1 MTNNQLIIVNGATRG
16 LGFELVKKI
25 INSNHYD
32 LLCIVR
38 NTNNLSKLEIYRDD
52 IHLIEF
58 DYKQPSKIID
68 VETQLNQLSSDYN
81 KVYFINNLSIIEPIG
96 KLGNI
101 DSNKI
106 IENISINFSSNLL
119 VINLF
124 LKIFSMKSTCYL
136 LNISSGIANNPVP
149 GLGLYGMSKNFIDYI
164 TRVIEVENKKT
175 KVASFHP
182 GGMKT
187 DMQGLLQKQLTDNE
201 DLKEFNYEKILNQR
215 LFTPSEI
222 ASVIHAEFLQEN
234 SGWSNLISNVYDY
247 YEG

>member
-1 MTNNQLIIVNGATRG
+1 MVKNQLVIINGATRG

-25 INSNHYD
+25 INSEQYE

-38 NTNNLSKLEIYRDD
+38 NTKKLSKLEAYKDD
-52 IHLIEF
+52 IHLVEF
-58 DYKQPSKIID
+58 DYKQPNKIID
-68 VETQLNQLSSDYN
+68 VETQLIQLSLEYD

-96 KLGNI
+96 KLGSI

-106 IENISINFSSNLL
+106 IESLSINFSSNLL

-124 LKIFSMKSTCYL
+124 LKNFSIKSTCYL
-136 LNISSGIANNPVP
+136 LNISSGIAKNPMP
-149 GLGLYGMSKNFIDYI
+149 GLGLYGMSKNFIDYV
-164 TRVIEVENKKT
+164 TRVIDVENKKT

-187 DMQGLLQKQLTDNE
+187 NMQDLLQKKLTDNE

-222 ASVIHAEFLQEN
+222 ASVIHEN
-234 SGWSNLISNVYDY
+234 YLEENLGWSNLISNVYDY